1 MRGGRGTL
9 LVVVLILLFV
19 GLEAVPFYT
28 DWLWFEEVGYASVF
42 LRVVTLRGSLFLV
55 VGLASFLFLWG
66 NLRAAAYARP
76 PDVFWELEEPL
87 GLPSRVI
94 LEPLLQRALIPLT
107 IALALLFGLSAS
119 AEWQML
125 LAYLHAQPFGGAPD
139 PIFQRDIGFYVFRL
153 PLWRRALDWV
163 FLLVGCTLLVTGFL
177 YFLGRVLVLTAR
189 GPVITARARAHLL
202 GLLAVLLFA
211 KAVDFHLD
219 RFELLYSQRGA
230 VLGAMYT
237 DVNATLPALSL
248 LAALAAL
255 VGAAAL
261 LQVFWRGARTVFAGL
276 VVLGVGWIVGVW
288 AYPALVQRIRVAP
301 NALVAESPFIAHH
314 IRFTR
319 QAFAL
324 DRIEERDFPAR
335 ESLEPSD
342 LARNA
347 ATLRNVRLWDHGPVL
362 ATFAQLQEIR
372 TYYRFVDVDNDRY
385 LIGGDYRQLMLSARE
400 LSYQNL
406 PRDPQ
411 GRDAD
416 RQWINEHLQYTHG
429 YGAVVGPVNRITP
442 EGLPELFIRDI
453 PPVSTIP
460 VKVTRPEIYYG
471 EIANEYVFVGTRSRE
486 IDYPAGDENVYTTYQ
501 GRGGVPV
508 HSFWRRLLLAVRFGS
523 YRILLSDEISA
534 DSRAM
539 YYRQVGERVRR
550 VAPFLRFDADPYLVI
565 RPDGTLVW
573 IIDAYTTTHRFPYAE
588 RVSGFGN
595 YVRNSVKAVVDAY
608 HGTLSFYLAD
618 PQDPLAR
625 VYAAAFPGLF
635 RPLGEMPEDLRAHI
649 RYPAG
654 LFAIQARMY
663 ATYHMQD
670 PRVFY
675 NKEDLW
681 SIPRRQESG
690 RDREIEPYYT
700 IMRLPGERQEEFV
713 LLTLFTPLRRDNMIA
728 WLAARSDGEQYGRLF
743 AFLFPKQRLVYG
755 PRQIAARI
763 DQDPVIAQ
771 QLTLWNQRGSTVIR
785 GSLLA
790 IPIEESLIYIE
801 PMYLAAEKGSIPEL
815 KRVFV
820 AYGTQIA
827 MEETLEASL
836 QAIFGRRPS
845 LAAAPTPEGLPRAAG
860 SAGDTVGVLVG
871 RAWEAWARAQESLRR
886 GDWTAYGEAQKRLE
900 EALRSLRERTGA
912 PGR

>member
-1 MRGGRGTL
+1 MRSRRGAL
-9 LVVVLILLFV
+9 LAIALVVLIAV
-19 GLEAVPFYT
+19 LEAVPFYT
-28 DWLWFEEVGYASVF
+28 DWLWFEEVGYEAVF
-42 LRVVTLRGSLFLV
+42 LRVVALRGALFLA
-55 VGLASFLFLWG
+55 VGLFSFVFLWT

-87 GLPSRVI
+87 GLPSRLI
-94 LEPLLQRALIPLT
+94 LEPLLRRALIPVTLV
-107 IALALLFGLSAS
+107 IALLFGLSAT
-119 AEWQML
+119 AEWQTL
-125 LAYLHAQPFGGAPD
+125 LTYRHAQAFGLAD
-139 PIFQRDIGFYVFRL
+139 PIFQRDVGFYVFRL
-153 PLWRRALDWV
+153 PLWRQALEWV
-163 FLLVGCTLLVTGFL
+163 FLLVGCTLLATALL

-189 GPVITARARAHLL
+189 GPVITARARAQLL
-202 GLLAVLLFA
+202 GLLALLLFA
-211 KAVDFHLD
+211 KAFDFYLD
-219 RFELLYSQRGA
+219 RFDLLYSQRGA
-230 VLGAMYT
+230 VFGATYT
-237 DVNATLPALSL
+237 DVHATLPGLWIL
-248 LAALAAL
+248 TVLAAL
-255 VGAAAL
+255 VGVAAL
-261 LQVFWRGARTVFAGL
+261 LQILWRGARTVVAGL
-276 VVLGVGWIVGVW
+276 VVLAMGWMVGVW
-288 AYPALVQRIRVAP
+288 AVPAVVQRIRVAP

-314 IRFTR
+314 IRLTR

-335 ESLEPSD
+335 ESLEPAD

-347 ATLRNVRLWDHGPVL
+347 ATLKNVRLWDQGPLL

-385 LIGGDYRQLMLSARE
+385 RIDGEYRQLMLAARE

-406 PRDPQ
+406 PRDPE

-416 RQWINEHLQYTHG
+416 RRWINEHLQYTHG
-429 YGAVVGPVNRITP
+429 YGAVVGPVNRSTP

-453 PPVSTIP
+453 PPASSVSLKIS
-460 VKVTRPEIYYG
+460 RPEIYYG
-471 EIANEYVFVGTRSRE
+471 EIANDYVFVGTRSRE

-501 GRGGVPV
+501 GTGGVPV
-508 HSFWRRLLLAVRFGS
+508 RSPWRRLLLAVRFGS
-523 YRILLSDEISA
+523 YRVLLSDEITRE
-534 DSRAM
+534 SRAM

-550 VAPFLRFDADPYLVI
+550 IAPFLRFDADPYLVV
-565 RPDGTLVW
+565 RADGTLVW
-573 IIDAYTTTHRFPYAE
+573 VIDAYTTTQRFPYAE
-588 RVSGFGN
+588 RVVGFGN

-608 HGTLSFYLAD
+608 QGAVTFYLAD
-618 PQDPLAR
+618 RQDPIAR
-625 VYAAAFPGLF
+625 AYAQAFPELF
-635 RPLGEMPEDLRAHI
+635 RPLDAMPPDLRAHI

-654 LFAIQARMY
+654 LFAVQARMY

-681 SIPRRQESG
+681 SIPRRQEGG
-690 RDREIEPYYT
+690 REREMEPYYT
-700 IMRLPGERQEEFV
+700 IMRLPGEPREEFV

-763 DQDPVIAQ
+763 DQDPVISQ
-771 QLTLWNQRGSTVIR
+771 QLSLWNQRGSAVVR

-820 AYGTQIA
+820 AYGNQIA

-836 QAIFGRRPS
+836 QAIFERRPV
-845 LAAAPTPEGLPRAAG
+845 AARGPAPETTARPPG
-860 SAGDTVGVLVG
+860 GDALGMLVG
-871 RAWEAWARAQESLRR
+871 RAWEAWTRAQESLRR
-886 GDWTAYGEAQKRLE
+886 GDWAGYGEAQKRLE
-900 EALRSLRERTGA
+900 DALRTLRERSG
-912 PGR
+912 PPSR

>member
-1 MRGGRGTL
+1 MMRTSRGTL
-9 LVVVLILLFV
+9 LLLLLVALFV
-19 GLEAVPFYT
+19 VLEAVPFYT
-28 DWLWFEEVGYASVF
+28 DWLWFEEVGYSGVF
-42 LRVVTLRGSLFLV
+42 LRVITLRGSLFLI
-55 VGLASFLFLWG
+55 VGLVSLLFIG
-66 NLRAAAYARP
+66 VNVRAAAYARP

-94 LEPLLQRALIPLT
+94 LEPLLRRALVPITL
-107 IALALLFGLSAS
+107 AVALLFGLAAS
-119 AEWQML
+119 TEWQAL
-125 LAYLHAQPFGGAPD
+125 LAYQHRQPFGGAPD
-139 PIFQRDIGFYVFRL
+139 PIFQRDIGFYVFTL
-153 PLWRRALDWV
+153 PLWQRALEWV
-163 FLLVGCTLLVTGFL
+163 FLLVGFTLVATALI

-202 GLLAVLLFA
+202 GLLALLLFA
-211 KAVDFHLD
+211 KSIDFYLD

-237 DVNATLPALSL
+237 DVNATLPALWF
-248 LAALAAL
+248 LAILAAL
-255 VGAAAL
+255 VGVAAL
-261 LQVFWRGARTVFAGL
+261 FQVFRRGARPVFAGL
-276 VVLGVGWIVGVW
+276 VVLAAGWLVGVW
-288 AYPALVQRIRVAP
+288 AYPALVQRLRVAP
-301 NALVAESPFIAHH
+301 NALVAESPFIGHH
-314 IRFTR
+314 IRLTR

-324 DRIEERDFPAR
+324 DRVEERDFPAR
-335 ESLEPSD
+335 ESLEAAD

-347 ATLRNVRLWDHGPVL
+347 PTLRNVRLWDHGPLL

-385 LIGGDYRQLMLSARE
+385 TIDGDYRQVMLSARE

-429 YGAVVGPVNRITP
+429 YGFVMGPVNRITA
-442 EGLPELFIRDI
+442 EGLPELFVRDI
-453 PPVSTIP
+453 PPVSAIP
-460 VKVTRPEIYYG
+460 IKVTRPEIYYG
-471 EIANEYVFVGTRSRE
+471 EVANEYVFVGTRSRE

-508 HSFWRRLLLAVRFGS
+508 GNFWRRFLLAIRFGS
-523 YRILLSDEISA
+523 YRILLSDEITA
-534 DSRAM
+534 ESRAM
-539 YYRQVGERVRR
+539 YYRQIGERVRR
-550 VAPFLRFDADPYLVI
+550 IAPFLHFDADPYLVI
-565 RPDGTLVW
+565 RSDGSLAW
-573 IIDAYTTTHRFPYAE
+573 MMDAYTTSNRFPYAE
-588 RVSGFGN
+588 RIPGFGN
-595 YVRNSVKAVVDAY
+595 YVRNSAKVVVDAY
-608 HGTLSFYLAD
+608 HGAVTFYLAD
-618 PQDPLAR
+618 ERDPLIRA
-625 VYAAAFPGLF
+625 YAEAFPGLL
-635 RPLGEMPEDLRAHI
+635 RPLGQMPADLRAHI

-654 LFAIQARMY
+654 LFVVQARMY

-681 SIPRRQESG
+681 SIPRRVDGG
-690 RDREIEPYYT
+690 REREIEPYFT
-700 IMRLPGERQEEFV
+700 IMRLPGEQREEFV

-728 WLAARSDGEQYGRLF
+728 WLGARSDGEHYGRLV

-771 QLTLWNQRGSTVIR
+771 QLTLWNQRGSSVIR

-790 IPIEESLIYIE
+790 IPIEESLIYVE

-820 AYGTQIA
+820 AYGNQIA
-827 MEETLEASL
+827 MEETLDASL
-836 QAIFGRRPS
+836 QAIFGRRPP
-845 LAAAPTPEGLPRAAG
+845 AAVASAPDATARPPGGEGVAA
-860 SAGDTVGVLVG
+860 LVG
-871 RAWEAWARAQESLRR
+871 RAWEAWTRAQDSIRR
-886 GDWTAYGEAQKRLE
+886 GDWSAYGDSQKRLE
-900 EALRSLRERTGA
+900 EALRALRERAAA